1 MDLQSKTEQFP
12 PYGIIA
18 SNEFQEMFS
27 RLVGNSRIRDEIQ
40 AALEAD
46 LPVDPEKFE
55 KIEGN
60 RVRRAIIN
68 CSPPL
73 RIFFTV
79 KDRTIELLQ
88 IHPL

>member
-1 MDLQSKTEQFP
+1 MDLQSKAEQFP

-18 SNEFQEMFS
+18 SSEFAAMFAH
-27 RLVGNSRIRDEIQ
+27 LVSDPRIRDEIQ
-40 AALEAD
+40 RAFDSD

-55 KIEGN
+55 KIEGTSI
-60 RVRRAIIN
+60 RRAIIN

-79 KDRTIELLQ
+79 KDRTITLLQ